1 MTESEMKLN
10 AYTSPYWGNKEIML
24 VTGLANAEAS
34 KEKQRIVK
42 AGGCVP
48 NHGQKV
54 YRDVACKILG
64 IDIKQEISLLKLVL
78 EV

>member
-1 MTESEMKLN
+1 MTNSEMKLE
-10 AYTSPYWGNKEIML
+10 AYTSSWWGNKEIML
-24 VTGLANAEAS
+24 VTGLADAEAS
-34 KEKQRIVK
+34 KAKQQIVK

-48 NHGQKV
+48 GHGQKV

-64 IDIKQEISLLKLVL
+64 IDIKREISILKMVL

>member
-1 MTESEMKLN
+1 MTMSEEKLN
-10 AYTSPYWGNKEIML
+10 AYTSPYWGNKEIRL
-24 VTGLANAEAS
+24 VTGLADAEAS

-64 IDIKQEISLLKLVL
+64 IDIKQEIALLKLVL